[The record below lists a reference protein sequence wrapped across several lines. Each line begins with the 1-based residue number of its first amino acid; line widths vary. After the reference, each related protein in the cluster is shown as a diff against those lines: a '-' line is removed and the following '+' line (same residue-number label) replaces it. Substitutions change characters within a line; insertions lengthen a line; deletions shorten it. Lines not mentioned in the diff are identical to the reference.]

1 MAKPFSEDLRERI
14 VRAVEAGRSRHAV
27 GRMFGVSASCVI
39 KLMQR
44 VRRTG
49 SIAPGPRGK
58 RAYALAGHEALVGAL
73 LAAQP
78 DLTLDELKQELDS
91 RGIRVGRSSINRF
104 LLAHK
109 LTFKKS
115 HSTRPSRSGR
125 TSPLL
130 ARTGALASRL

>member
-1 MAKPFSEDLRERI
+1 MARPYSEDLRSRI
-14 VRAVEAGRSRHAV
+14 VAVVEAGASCYAAAKQFAV
-27 GRMFGVSASCVI
+27 SVSCVI